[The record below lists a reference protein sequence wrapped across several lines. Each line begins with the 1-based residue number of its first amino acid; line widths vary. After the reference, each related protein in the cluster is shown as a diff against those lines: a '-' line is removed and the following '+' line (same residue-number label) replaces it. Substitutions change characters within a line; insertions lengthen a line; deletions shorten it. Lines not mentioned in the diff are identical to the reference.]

1 METPGDLGTLMSSG
15 AARNPHE
22 SKYKSSRKNKG
33 FVLSMNINKA
43 SERLGSPAELGTNLP
58 SSEFLALLK

>member
-1 METPGDLGTLMSSG
+1 MSSG

-58 SSEFLALLK
+58 GSEFLALLK